1 MADTNRN
8 INIDISGDTANMA
21 TDYGLSGVSLGDAH
35 VGISKIVW
43 GDHTEG
49 NRVTLSNALPVL
61 LTGSTGP
68 IEIRGKVGGET
79 GDRFQT
85 VNYINSDSGGVVG
98 YNEINQHQHI
108 EFVAVAGN
116 TSGKGEAAMI
126 AVTGSVQ
133 GPVNNTDALPIRVT
147 GGLDLRDSMVSQRG
161 LYGTSGEGIIVQGGY
176 AGLTATV
183 AGEVYPG
190 YGFGVPIAVT
200 GGRRLGIMDV
210 VTVTGSVDT
219 DGGRTI
225 TSSTDS
231 IKVFGHDGQNRILTT
246 LKASEDG
253 ATAGFSGDALKVAI
267 VNAAEGITF
276 SIAVQQVM
284 GVTNGDGTATH
295 MPPLRIQGYTA
306 GAGADP
312 VIVRGEN
319 AGALEVYSTS
329 GINANITNSSLDIND
344 TDIVSA
350 LEDSTKPLNTNLTG
364 IKSGTDMLSVI
375 RNDITSGTM
384 SASISEIQKPT
395 AVRSGTKQLR
405 TTAAALHQNLEIKS
419 GVTVKADPNNNSN
432 VLVGNSSLVNGD
444 SNGYL
449 LEPGE
454 SVFLEINN
462 LNKIYAKSAS
472 SGPGTSR
479 TQVYYLGS

>member
-68 IEIRGKVGGET
+68 IEIRGRISGE
-79 GDRFQT
+79 
-85 VNYINSDSGGVVG
+85 SGEAVWTKNFIENLGPPDGVVG
-98 YNEINQHQHI
+98 YNQIGDGHAVHFI
-108 EFVAVAGN
+108 AVAGN
-116 TSGKGEAAMI
+116 TSGRGEGAMI

-147 GGLDLRDSMVSQRG
+147 GGVDLRNSMVSQRG

-200 GGRRLGIMDV
+200 GGRRLGVMDV

-231 IKVFGHDGQNRILTT
+231 IKVFGHDGQNRVITT

-276 SIAVQQVM
+276 SIAVQNTM
-284 GVTNGDGTATH
+284 GVTNDT
-295 MPPLRIQGYTA
+295 MPPLRVQGYTA